1 MEKEYPLMIEG
12 ERRGVLTE
20 RRDGLF
26 TVLEATVYE
35 GEGLVRLAAYGGGQ
49 EGYLG
54 VMQPLRGG
62 MYLRRRMTRREREV
76 LPEVIE
82 YAAPAGERRAE
93 PESLGKGE
101 AADMCAIVDGEEQ
114 DDGDGLA
121 WYARPD
127 GSLTAFDGQ
136 GSIVA
141 LPADLRRE
149 AEGTVLRE
157 INGRRY
163 MIFRY

>member
-1 MEKEYPLMIEG
+1 MEQEYPLMMDG
-12 ERRGVLTE
+12 VRRGVLTE

-26 TVLEATVYE
+26 TEFEATLYE
-35 GEGLVRLAAYGGGQ
+35 GEGLVRLAVYGGGR

-54 VMQPLRGG
+54 VMQPFGGG
-62 MYLRRRMTRREREV
+62 MYLRRRMTRREREA
-76 LPEVIE
+76 LPAAIE
-82 YAAPAGERRAE
+82 YAAPTGERLAE
-93 PESLGKGE
+93 AENAPKCE
-101 AADMCAIVDGEEQ
+101 AADACATIDDEEPE
-114 DDGDGLA
+114 GDEGLI

-149 AEGTVLRE
+149 AEGAVLRE
-157 INGRRY
+157 INGGGY
-163 MIFRY
+163 MLFRY